1 MGETRW
7 RITASQASL
16 HQGAA
21 SVEAMTARPTLRD
34 RFEKSAYG
42 AAIRVW
48 HMAYHGRRAAENCSG
63 GWRNLVPAFVGI
75 EEPSDSTSGYRAGKR
90 AKGRK

>member
-34 RFEKSAYG
+34 RFEESWKRNGPDILPNRDSHAWLFYKIAYQAG
-42 AAIRVW
+42 
-48 HMAYHGRRAAENCSG
+48 YRA
-63 GWRNLVPAFVGI
+63 
-75 EEPSDSTSGYRAGKR
+75 GYRAGKR
-90 AKGRK
+90 DGRRK